1 VYTRFDG
8 AKLERRQVYTRF
20 DEADAARLEGM
31 SDTFERIAADLIEEF
46 YDHLGAHEE
55 SVAMLD
61 SSSKSPSGKS

>member
-1 VYTRFDG
+1 M
-8 AKLERRQVYTRF
+8 YTRF